1 MPVLVTG
8 SIAIDQIMVFPD
20 KFRNHIL
27 PDKIHTLN
35 VAFMVPELKR
45 QWGGTG
51 ANIAYNLRRLG
62 VDPIL
67 LGTVG
72 HDFGSYAEWMDRH
85 GVRRDFL
92 RVLDDC
98 FTAQCFITTDLDNNQ
113 ITSFH
118 SGAMER
124 AHEASIDA
132 VTEEIRV
139 GIVAPNGKQAMIE
152 NAAALKRRGA
162 ACVVDP
168 GQGLPMFDGPE
179 LVALLEGADVY
190 VVNDYEW
197 AMTLDKTGLDEDG
210 VAERVGALVVTR
222 GEQGSR
228 LRRGG
233 REGAVRMEGD
243 VAEVDLVVVDK
254 AVEIAPGVSYNVW
267 AWGYDEESATA
278 LGPAIHVREG
288 QLVRFTITNEGS
300 IPHSMDFHAARIA
313 PNEAFKDV
321 MPGESFSF
329 EFVAGA

>member
-1 MPVLVTG
+1 MSVLVTG

-20 KFRNHIL
+20 KFQNHIL

-72 HDFGSYAEWMDRH
+72 HDFAAYAEWMDRH
-85 GVRRDFL
+85 GIRRDRL

-98 FTAQCFITTDLDNNQ
+98 FTAQCFITTDLENNQ

-118 SGAMER
+118 SGAMDR

-132 VTEEIRV
+132 VDEEIRV
-139 GIVAPNGKQAMIE
+139 GIVAPNGKQAMVE
-152 NAAALKRRGA
+152 NARSLKQRGI

-179 LVALLEGADVY
+179 LVDLLDGASVY

-197 AMTLDKTGLDEDG
+197 AMTLEKTGLDED
-210 VAERVGALVVTR
+210 AIAARVGAVVVTR

-228 LRRGG
+228 VRRGG
-233 REGAVRMEGD
+233 LERALRMEGERAEIPT
-243 VAEVDLVVVDK
+243 VAPERVVDPTGCGDAYRAGILYGLLHDLPLEQGARLGSLLGSLK
-254 AVEIAPGVSYNVW
+254 VARPGPQSIE
-267 AWGYDEESATA
+267 ADLPELQARFEREFGRA
-278 LGPAIHVREG
+278 LA
-288 QLVRFTITNEGS
+288 
-300 IPHSMDFHAARIA
+300 
-313 PNEAFKDV
+313 
-321 MPGESFSF
+321 
-329 EFVAGA
+329 

>member
-1 MPVLVTG
+1 MSVLVTG

-20 KFRNHIL
+20 KFQNHIL

-72 HDFGSYAEWMDRH
+72 HDFAAYAEWMDRQ
-85 GVRRDFL
+85 GIRRDRL

-98 FTAQCFITTDLDNNQ
+98 FTAQCFITTDLENNQ

-118 SGAMER
+118 SGAMDR
-124 AHEASIDA
+124 AHEARVDD
-132 VTEEIRV
+132 VDEEIRV
-139 GIVAPNGKQAMIE
+139 GIVAPNGKQAMVDH
-152 NAAALKRRGA
+152 ARSLKRRGI

-179 LVALLEGADVY
+179 LVDLLEGASVY

-197 AMTLDKTGLDEDG
+197 AMTLDKTP
-210 VAERVGALVVTR
+210 
-222 GEQGSR
+222 
-228 LRRGG
+228 RRAI
-233 REGAVRMEGD
+233 RCRRR
-243 VAEVDLVVVDK
+243 
-254 AVEIAPGVSYNVW
+254 
-267 AWGYDEESATA
+267 SAS
-278 LGPAIHVREG
+278 G
-288 QLVRFTITNEGS
+288 
-300 IPHSMDFHAARIA
+300 
-313 PNEAFKDV
+313 
-321 MPGESFSF
+321 
-329 EFVAGA
+329 AGARRARSGQAR

>member
-243 VAEVDLVVVDK
+243 VAEVGSVEPEGVVDPTGCGD
-254 AVEIAPGVSYNVW
+254 AYRAGILY
-267 AWGYDEESATA
+267 A
-278 LGPAIHVREG
+278 LLEG
-288 QLVRFTITNEGS
+288 LSLEQG
-300 IPHSMDFHAARIA
+300 ARIGSLMGSLKVA
-313 PNEAFKDV
+313 RPGPQSIELS
-321 MPGESFSF
+321 PGEIRARF
-329 EFVAGA
+329 EREFDQKLG